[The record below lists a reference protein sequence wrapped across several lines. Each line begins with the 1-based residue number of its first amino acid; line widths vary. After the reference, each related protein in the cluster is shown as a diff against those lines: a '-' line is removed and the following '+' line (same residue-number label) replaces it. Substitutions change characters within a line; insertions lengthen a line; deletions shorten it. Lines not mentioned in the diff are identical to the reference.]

1 MGKTFFNLPEIR
13 DPANMIFRSFHNCTA
28 GLAALSFFA
37 LAGWNIP
44 AHGEEWTP
52 QKVEVTF
59 RNKCNHCHTV
69 PDPGSSFDRAWLGQ
83 VNRTA

>member
-1 MGKTFFNLPEIR
+1 MGEVFFIHPETR
-13 DPANMIFRSFHNCTA
+13 GPTNMIFRSFHSSTA
-28 GLAALSFFA
+28 GLAALSFIA
-37 LAGWNIP
+37 LASWNLP
-44 AHGEEWTP
+44 ARGEEWTP
-52 QKVEVTF
+52 QKVEATF

>member
-1 MGKTFFNLPEIR
+1 MNFS
-13 DPANMIFRSFHNCTA
+13 IFHDRRA
-28 GLAALSFFA
+28 VLAALSFIA

-44 AHGEEWTP
+44 ACGEEWTA
-52 QKVEVTF
+52 QKVEATF

>member
-1 MGKTFFNLPEIR
+1 
-13 DPANMIFRSFHNCTA
+13 MIFRSFHDSTA
-28 GLAALSFFA
+28 GLAALSFIA
-37 LAGWNIP
+37 LACWNIP
-44 AHGEEWTP
+44 ARGEEWTP
-52 QKVEVTF
+52 QKVETTF